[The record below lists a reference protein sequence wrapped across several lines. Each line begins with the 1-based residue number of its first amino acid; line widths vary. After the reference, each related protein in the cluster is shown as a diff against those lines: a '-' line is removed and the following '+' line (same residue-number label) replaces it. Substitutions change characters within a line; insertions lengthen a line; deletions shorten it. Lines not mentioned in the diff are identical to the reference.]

1 MPASISPAMI
11 KDLRHLLAS
20 AIADA
25 KAYDVPGLCRRL
37 NLADGDDQEAF
48 ASKYKYAQKRLVE
61 VSSEQVVASAR
72 QLAAEENHFELSEQL
87 AKIDELKGPAIT
99 TLTRRRLIALF
110 EGRPLAREVEDIE
123 LIRGLWPIA
132 SLQPPHPSD
141 EATLEDYLF
150 RHTIRNDDLTQRDVL
165 ETLGLLT
172 CSRAQLFKFL
182 AAVTA
187 PEARSETEQVELAGK
202 IDTLL
207 RHDGYTLALAGR
219 ILGSPFYAVRPAPTN
234 GVETVFD
241 SDCNM
246 EGQGGKHTEATVTHR
261 WRRRL
266 PLSLRGAAASGT
278 LPAVREAEE
287 VDGGYY
293 WDGLYSQN
301 QPVREFLAGVRKE
314 ATPDELWILR
324 INPQQRAQQP
334 QSNADIQDR
343 ENELMGNLSLNKELD
358 FVLTVNDWS
367 ARFGGEFANHYKH
380 VTVRTIKMTEATATE
395 LRTSSKFNR
404 SRGFIDRLRKEG
416 HTVAQDW
423 LARWP
428 DVGCYPDDAAYW

>member
-1 MPASISPAMI
+1 MTDAVPKVAIACQGGGTHAAFEVGVLSEILKDIHERNRFELVGLSGTSAGALCALMVWYALAPKNGRPGSVRAAIDKLNRFWDGFAATTPAEMMLNLFSFSALTTQEKETPLLGVNAPIFSLNPRGALSRVVTAGLPLLGVRRRYF
-11 KDLRHLLAS
+11 DFDDLLAE
-20 AIADA
+20 ACPQFDGIEWQ
-25 KAYDVPGLCRRL
+25 KVQTRL
-37 NLADGDDQEAF
+37 LLG
-48 ASKYKYAQKRLVE
+48 ASE
-61 VSSEQVVASAR
+61 
-72 QLAAEENHFELSEQL
+72 
-87 AKIDELKGPAIT
+87 II
-99 TLTRRRLIALF
+99 
-110 EGRPLAREVEDIE
+110 
-123 LIRGLWPIA
+123 
-132 SLQPPHPSD
+132 
-141 EATLEDYLF
+141 
-150 RHTIRNDDLTQRDVL
+150 
-165 ETLGLLT
+165 
-172 CSRAQLFKFL
+172 
-182 AAVTA
+182 
-187 PEARSETEQVELAGK
+187 
-202 IDTLL
+202 
-207 RHDGYTLALAGR
+207 
-219 ILGSPFYAVRPAPTN
+219 N

-301 QPVREFLAGVRKE
+301 PPVREFLAGVRKE

-416 HTVAQDW
+416 HAVAQDW